1 MREIRQIVTMT
12 AVLAALLFLPFQG
25 AMADNGYLSAVPDI
39 PLAPGL
45 RELDEGMLIFDKP
58 EGRIVQITTASVST
72 GAAVAAFYRKALP
85 NLGWQVPPAAS
96 HDGKT
101 VLTFQRDGEMLRI
114 TASADLVIFDL
125 TPAALP

>member
-1 MREIRQIVTMT
+1 MRVLKQKITVM
-12 AVLAALLFLPFQG
+12 AVLAAVLFLPAQWAVAG
-25 AMADNGYLSAVPDI
+25 NGYLSAVPDI

-45 RELDEGMLIFDKP
+45 REVDDGMFIFDKP

-85 NLGWQVPPAAS
+85 NLGWQVPPAS
-96 HDGKT
+96 TGDDKS
-101 VLTFQRDGEMLRI
+101 VLTFHRDGEMLRI

-125 TPAALP
+125 TPADLP